1 MEYRW
6 FGAILI
12 VAGCSSC
19 GFTIAAG
26 KRKEEKLLYQLVAVL
41 QMMESELRYRL
52 TPLPDL
58 CRMASG
64 EVTGTL
70 HAVFMNLYRELNWQ
84 KLPDAASCM
93 SAAIQRTGDIPVRI
107 RRLLVQLGQ
116 ILGRFDLEG
125 QLQGIQSVRKR
136 CEESLV
142 SIRNNRDERLR
153 SYQTLGVCSG
163 VALAIVLL

>member
-1 MEYRW
+1 
-6 FGAILI
+6 
-12 VAGCSSC
+12 
-19 GFTIAAG
+19 
-26 KRKEEKLLYQLVAVL
+26 
-41 QMMESELRYRL
+41 
-52 TPLPDL
+52 
-58 CRMASG
+58 
-64 EVTGTL
+64 
-70 HAVFMNLYRELNWQ
+70 MNLYRELNWQ